1 MRPSLV
7 IGAVAVAVAAALLGG
22 CGSAGSGNTRGP
34 GPSVVLRLGY
44 TRSLADSPAVVGFSA
59 GSLPGVMVEPVP
71 FASIPAEAAAL
82 EHGQL
87 DAAYIDPVAAVAVWQ
102 SARGGLI
109 RVISGAASGGAE
121 LVVGRRIS
129 SAGQLARAPLA
140 APAGGA
146 QQAALDYWLQGNRA
160 GRRGAGRITMT
171 SAYLVA
177 ALRSGRIAGAWEP
190 PPADVQLVAAGGHV
204 LVNEASQWP
213 GGQFTT
219 SLLVVTRSY
228 LVTHPSAVTALLKG
242 QIQAISFLTASRA
255 AAQVEIGN
263 RLGISREVLSESLT
277 QLTFTNDP
285 LASSLLMEARH
296 AAAVGLLRRLPES
309 LTGMYDLGPL
319 NTLLVAAGK
328 RPVLGP

>member
-1 MRPSLV
+1 
-7 IGAVAVAVAAALLGG
+7 
-22 CGSAGSGNTRGP
+22 
-34 GPSVVLRLGY
+34 VVLRLGY
-44 TRSLADSPAVVGFSA
+44 TRSLADAPALVGFAA
-59 GSLPGVMVEPVP
+59 GSLPGVLVEPVP

-109 RVISGAASGGAE
+109 RVVSGAASGGAE
-121 LVVGRRIS
+121 LVVGKRIS

-146 QQAALDYWLQGNRA
+146 QQAALDYWLRGNRA
-160 GRRGAGRITMT
+160 GRPGAGRITMT

-219 SLLVVTRSY
+219 AVLVVTGSY
-228 LVTHPSAVTALLKG
+228 LAAHPSAVTALLKG
-242 QIQAISFLTASRA
+242 QVRATAFLAAARA
-255 AAQVEIGN
+255 AAQAEVGS
-263 RLGISREVLSESLT
+263 RLGIPQGIVSESLA

-285 LASSLLMEARH
+285 LAASVLTEARH
-296 AAAVGLLRRLPES
+296 AAAAGLLRQLPES
-309 LTGMYDLGPL
+309 LAGLYDLGPL
-319 NTLLVAAGK
+319 NTLLTAAGK
-328 RPVLGP
+328 RPVPGP